1 MTGPMSHSRNRYLLL
16 SDEELMLRLREKER
30 EAFSVLYD
38 RYAGEMVNFF
48 YGRLGRDE
56 AKAQD
61 FLHDL
66 FLKLLSNPSSYTP
79 GKSFRAWLYAIALNM
94 CRNEYRSLKVRDD
107 YRLAGFNPTTAGFDG
122 PDKID
127 MKRFAN
133 ELMDRLSLLDE
144 PHREV
149 FLLRYQ
155 QELSIAE
162 IAVLMDCPEGTVK
175 SRLFYTLKALSVQ
188 LKVFNPM
195 IN

>member
-1 MTGPMSHSRNRYLLL
+1 MSRLLNRYENE
-16 SDEELMLRLREKER
+16 SDEELMLRLRDKER

-48 YGRLGRDE
+48 YSRLGQDE

-66 FLKLLSNPSSYTP
+66 FLKLLNDPEKFTP
-79 GKSFRAWLYAIALNM
+79 GRSFRPWLYSIAMNM
-94 CRNEYRSLKVRDD
+94 CRNEYRSFKVRED
-107 YRLAGFNPTTAGFDG
+107 YRLSGF
-122 PDKID
+122 PDLHGRAEGSEKID
-127 MKRFAN
+127 LKLFEK
-133 ELMDRLSLLDE
+133 ELNAKLSLLDE
-144 PHREV
+144 THREV
-149 FLLRYQ
+149 FLLRFRE
-155 QELSIAE
+155 ELSISE
-162 IAVLMDCPEGTVK
+162 IAGLMGCPEGTVK

>member
-1 MTGPMSHSRNRYLLL
+1 MSQSPYIYQQQ

-48 YGRLGRDE
+48 YRRLGRDE

-66 FLKLLSNPSSYTP
+66 FLKLLGNPEKYVP
-79 GKSFRAWLYAIALNM
+79 GKAFRPWLYSIAINM
-94 CRNEYRSLKVRDD
+94 CRNEYRSTKVRND
-107 YRLAGFNPTTAGFDG
+107 YRLSVFPAASASFAGSE
-122 PDKID
+122 KID
-127 MKRFAN
+127 MKLFEK
-133 ELMDRLSLLDE
+133 ELTAKLILLDE

-149 FLLRYQ
+149 FLLRFE
-155 QELSIAE
+155 QELSISE
-162 IAVLMDCPEGTVK
+162 IAEVMDCPEGTVK

-188 LKVFNPM
+188 LKVFNPL

>member
-1 MTGPMSHSRNRYLLL
+1 MSRLLNRYENE
-16 SDEELMLRLREKER
+16 SDEELMLRLRDKER

-48 YGRLGRDE
+48 YSRLGQDE

-66 FLKLLSNPSSYTP
+66 FLKLLNDPEKFTP
-79 GKSFRAWLYAIALNM
+79 GRSFRPWLYSIAMNM
-94 CRNEYRSLKVRDD
+94 CRNEYRSFKVRED
-107 YRLAGFNPTTAGFDG
+107 YRLSGF
-122 PDKID
+122 PDLHGRAEGSEKID
-127 MKRFAN
+127 LKLFDK
-133 ELMDRLSLLDE
+133 ELNAKLSLLDE
-144 PHREV
+144 THREV
-149 FLLRYQ
+149 FLLRFRE
-155 QELSIAE
+155 ELSISE
-162 IAVLMDCPEGTVK
+162 IAGLMGCPEGTVK